1 EIQGRIIGVPA
12 YRPCIV
18 CAMYERIFRFAKNK
32 KSTFEQCSFPEVYI
46 TWTCKRFLRNKM
58 NKLAPERK
66 KPYNNI

>member
-1 EIQGRIIGVPA
+1 
-12 YRPCIV
+12 
-18 CAMYERIFRFAKNK
+18 MHERIFRFAKNK

-46 TWTCKRFLRNKM
+46 AWTCKRFLRNKM